1 MTRGFSFRTLYFVLC
16 TSRFVPGPTATT
28 KYQAQNS
35 SNSQVTQVSCFH
47 HQSSGN
53 RRRRSRSI
61 TTALDDYRD
70 RQLRFLERRD
80 AQEPAVNS
88 RMLFVHN
95 DLFVLANDV
104 AFVVALDAMACLW
117 LARFGVVNRH
127 D

>member
-1 MTRGFSFRTLYFVLC
+1 MISRPRITRMSSKCDDARFFISYFVLC
-16 TSRFVPGPTATT
+16 ALH
-28 KYQAQNS
+28 QAQNS

-80 AQEPAVNS
+80 AQEPSVNA

-95 DLFVLANDV
+95 DLFVLADRKS
-104 AFVVALDAMACLW
+104 VV
-117 LARFGVVNRH
+117 
-127 D
+127 